1 MWEME
6 DEKLIEAVREFPC
19 LWRVSSRAYK
29 DARAKENAWKEVAKV
44 GTLGK
49 KRLHGWNNHHEK
61 MKFFTFSFKM
71 VVFQG
76 RIAKSGGSSSGR
88 SM

>member
-1 MWEME
+1 ME

-29 DARAKENAWKEVAKV
+29 DVRAKENTWKEVAKV

-49 KRLHGWNNHHEK
+49 KRLGGIIT
-61 MKFFTFSFKM
+61 MK
-71 VVFQG
+71 
-76 RIAKSGGSSSGR
+76 R
-88 SM
+88 

>member
-1 MWEME
+1 ME
-6 DEKLIEAVREFPC
+6 DKKLSEAMREFPC

-49 KRLHGWNNHHEK
+49 KRLGGIIT
-61 MKFFTFSFKM
+61 MKRLFFFTFSFKI